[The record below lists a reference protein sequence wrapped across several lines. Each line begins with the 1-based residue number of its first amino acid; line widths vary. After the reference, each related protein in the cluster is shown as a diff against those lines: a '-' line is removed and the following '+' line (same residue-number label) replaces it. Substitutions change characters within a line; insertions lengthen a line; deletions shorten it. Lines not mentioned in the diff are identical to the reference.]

1 MGELDEPDGS
11 VLEFVLIIIGFV
23 LLIKA
28 SDYFVDASTDIA
40 KIFKVSE
47 IVIGATI
54 VSIGTTLPETMVSA
68 TSAFRGH
75 GDIAYGNAIGSI
87 ICNTALISALTLI
100 FAPSVVNKKALKA
113 PVTFFFSSFAFYV
126 VFAYIFKGFSRVSG
140 IILVSIFIIYVFYI
154 IYSNR
159 SGSKEM
165 DKVIKQVEIDIE
177 EIKEGKSIDD
187 NSSNKVIKSVF
198 VIIVS
203 AIVIAFASNL
213 LVDNGTLIAKKF
225 GVPESVIGLTMIALG
240 TSLPELSTAITS
252 LVKGHSNLSIGNV
265 IGANFFNVVLVT
277 GLASIVGPFKIPN
290 SKVLNG
296 LNASLIVDVPVA
308 FVVMLMLCIPAII
321 RGKTSRWQGIILIYI
336 YILFLVYQFKF

>member
-1 MGELDEPDGS
+1 M
-11 VLEFVLIIIGFV
+11 EFVFIIIGFV

-28 SDYFVDASTDIA
+28 SDFFVDASTFIA
-40 KIFKVSE
+40 KVFKIPE

-68 TSAFRGH
+68 TSAFKGH

-87 ICNTALISALTLI
+87 VCNTALISAISLI
-100 FAPSVVNKKALKA
+100 FSPSIVKKKDLKPLVA
-113 PVTFFFSSFAFYV
+113 FFFSSFALYL
-126 VFAYIFKGFSRVSG
+126 VFAYVFKEFTRLSG
-140 IILVSIFIIYVFYI
+140 LLLISIFVAYVFY
-154 IYSNR
+154 
-159 SGSKEM
+159 
-165 DKVIKQVEIDIE
+165 
-177 EIKEGKSIDD
+177 
-187 NSSNKVIKSVF
+187 VIKSNKNNSNEDIMMHADELVNEKKDNASGSDKTNGVIKSF
-198 VIIVS
+198 LVIIVS

-252 LVKGHSNLSIGNV
+252 LIKGHSNLSIGNI

-277 GLASIVGPFKIPN
+277 GIASVVGPFKLPSDKLI
-290 SKVLNG
+290 NG
-296 LNASLIVDVPVA
+296 MNASLVFDIPIA
-308 FVVMLMLCIPAII
+308 FVSMAILCIPTLIC
-321 RGKTSRWQGIILIYI
+321 GKTKRWQGIALICV

>member
-1 MGELDEPDGS
+1 M
-11 VLEFVLIIIGFV
+11 EFLYIIIGFI

-87 ICNTALISALTLI
+87 ICNTALVSAISLI
-100 FAPSVVNKKALKA
+100 FAPGLVDRKALKV
-113 PVTFFFSSFAFYV
+113 PVTFFFSSFALYAT
-126 VFAYIFKGFSRVSG
+126 FAYVFKGFSRISG
-140 IILVSIFIIYVFYI
+140 IALVSIFIIYVCYVIF
-154 IYSNR
+154 SNK
-159 SGSKEM
+159 SGTKNIN
-165 DKVIKQVEIDIE
+165 KIIKQAEIDIE
-177 EIKEGKSIDD
+177 EIEEGKSLDD
-187 NSSNKVIKSVF
+187 NSSNKVIKSIL
-198 VIIVS
+198 VIILS

-213 LVDNGTLIAKKF
+213 LVDNGTIIAKKF

-252 LVKGHSNLSIGNV
+252 LIKGHSNLSLGNI
-265 IGANFFNVVLVT
+265 IGANFFNIVLVT
-277 GLASIVGPFKIPN
+277 GIASTLGPFKIPT
-290 SKVLNG
+290 SKMING
-296 LNASLIVDVPVA
+296 INASLIFDVPIA
-308 FVVMLMLCIPAII
+308 FLVMIVLCVPSLMN
-321 RGKTSRWQGIILIYI
+321 GKTKRWQGIALICI
-336 YILFLVYQFKF
+336 YTLFLIYQFK

>member
-1 MGELDEPDGS
+1 M
-11 VLEFVLIIIGFV
+11 EFVLIIIGFV

-87 ICNTALISALTLI
+87 ICNTALISAISLI
-100 FAPSVVNKKALKA
+100 FAPGLVDRKALKV
-113 PVTFFFSSFAFYV
+113 PVTFFFSSFALYAT
-126 VFAYIFKGFSRVSG
+126 FAYMFKGFSRISG
-140 IILVSIFIIYVFYI
+140 IALVSIFIIYVCYVIF
-154 IYSNR
+154 SNK
-159 SGSKEM
+159 SGTKNIN
-165 DKVIKQVEIDIE
+165 KIIKQAEIDIE
-177 EIKEGKSIDD
+177 EIEEGKCLDD
-187 NSSNKVIKSVF
+187 NSSNKVIKSIL
-198 VIIVS
+198 VIILS

-213 LVDNGTLIAKKF
+213 LVDNGTIIAKKF

-252 LVKGHSNLSIGNV
+252 LIKGHSNLSLGNI
-265 IGANFFNVVLVT
+265 IGANFFNIVSVT
-277 GLASIVGPFKIPN
+277 GIASILGPFKIPT
-290 SKVLNG
+290 SKMING
-296 LNASLIVDVPVA
+296 INASLIFDVPIA
-308 FVVMLMLCIPAII
+308 FLVMIILCVPSLIN
-321 RGKTSRWQGIILIYI
+321 GKTKRWQGIALICI
-336 YILFLVYQFKF
+336 YTLFLIYQFK

>member
-1 MGELDEPDGS
+1 M
-11 VLEFVLIIIGFV
+11 EFLYIIIGFI

-87 ICNTALISALTLI
+87 ICNTALVSAISLI
-100 FAPSVVNKKALKA
+100 FASGLVDRKALKV
-113 PVTFFFSSFAFYV
+113 PVTFFFSSFALYAT
-126 VFAYIFKGFSRVSG
+126 FAYVFKGFSRISG
-140 IILVSIFIIYVFYI
+140 IALVSIFIIYVCYVIFLNKPGAKNI
-154 IYSNR
+154 NKI
-159 SGSKEM
+159 
-165 DKVIKQVEIDIE
+165 IKQAEIDIE
-177 EIKEGKSIDD
+177 EIEEGKSLDD
-187 NSSNKVIKSVF
+187 NSSNKVIKSIL
-198 VIIVS
+198 VIILS

-213 LVDNGTLIAKKF
+213 LVDNGTIIAKKF

-252 LVKGHSNLSIGNV
+252 LIKGHSNLSLGNI
-265 IGANFFNVVLVT
+265 IGANFFNIVLVT
-277 GLASIVGPFKIPN
+277 GIASTLGPFKIPT
-290 SKVLNG
+290 SKMING
-296 LNASLIVDVPVA
+296 INASLIFDVPIA
-308 FVVMLMLCIPAII
+308 FLVMIILCVPSLIN
-321 RGKTSRWQGIILIYI
+321 GKTKRWQGIALICI
-336 YILFLVYQFKF
+336 YTLFLIYQFK

>member
-1 MGELDEPDGS
+1 M
-11 VLEFVLIIIGFV
+11 EFLYIIIGFI

-87 ICNTALISALTLI
+87 ICNTALISAISLI
-100 FAPSVVNKKALKA
+100 FAPGLVDRKALKV
-113 PVTFFFSSFAFYV
+113 PVTFFFSSFALYAT
-126 VFAYIFKGFSRVSG
+126 FAYMFKGFSRISG
-140 IILVSIFIIYVFYI
+140 IALVSIFIIYVCYVIF
-154 IYSNR
+154 SNK
-159 SGSKEM
+159 SGTKNIN
-165 DKVIKQVEIDIE
+165 KIIKQAEIDIE
-177 EIKEGKSIDD
+177 EIEEGKCLDD
-187 NSSNKVIKSVF
+187 NSSNKVIKSIL
-198 VIIVS
+198 VIILS

-213 LVDNGTLIAKKF
+213 LVDNGTIIAKKF

-252 LVKGHSNLSIGNV
+252 LIKGHSNLSLGNI
-265 IGANFFNVVLVT
+265 IGANFFNIVLVT
-277 GLASIVGPFKIPN
+277 GIASTLGPFKIPT
-290 SKVLNG
+290 SKMING
-296 LNASLIVDVPVA
+296 INASLIFDVPIA
-308 FVVMLMLCIPAII
+308 FLVMTILCVPSLIN
-321 RGKTSRWQGIILIYI
+321 GKTKRWQGIALICI
-336 YILFLVYQFKF
+336 YTLFLIYQFK

>member
-1 MGELDEPDGS
+1 M
-11 VLEFVLIIIGFV
+11 EFLYIIIGFI

-87 ICNTALISALTLI
+87 ICNTALVSAISLI
-100 FAPSVVNKKALKA
+100 FAPGLVDRKALKV
-113 PVTFFFSSFAFYV
+113 PVTFFFSSFALYAT
-126 VFAYIFKGFSRVSG
+126 FAYMFKGFSRISG
-140 IILVSIFIIYVFYI
+140 IALVSIFIIYVCYVIFL
-154 IYSNR
+154 NK
-159 SGSKEM
+159 SGTKNIN
-165 DKVIKQVEIDIE
+165 KIIKQAEIDIE
-177 EIKEGKSIDD
+177 EIEEGKCLDD
-187 NSSNKVIKSVF
+187 NSSNKVIKSIL
-198 VIIVS
+198 VIILS

-213 LVDNGTLIAKKF
+213 LVDNGTIIAKKF

-252 LVKGHSNLSIGNV
+252 LIKGHSNLSLGNI
-265 IGANFFNVVLVT
+265 IGANFFNIVLVT
-277 GLASIVGPFKIPN
+277 GIASTLGPFKIPT
-290 SKVLNG
+290 SKMING
-296 LNASLIVDVPVA
+296 VNASLIFDVPIA
-308 FVVMLMLCIPAII
+308 FLVMIILCVPSLIN
-321 RGKTSRWQGIILIYI
+321 GKTKRWQGIALICI
-336 YILFLVYQFKF
+336 YTLFLIYQFK

>member
-1 MGELDEPDGS
+1 M
-11 VLEFVLIIIGFV
+11 EFLYIIIGFI

-87 ICNTALISALTLI
+87 ICNTALVSAISLI
-100 FAPSVVNKKALKA
+100 FAPGKVEKKDLKV
-113 PVTFFFSSFAFYV
+113 PVTFFFSSFALYAI
-126 VFAYIFKGFSRVSG
+126 FAYVFNGFSRASG
-140 IILVSIFIIYVFYI
+140 IMLVSIFIIYVSYI
-154 IYSNR
+154 IHSNK
-159 SGSKEM
+159 SGAKKI
-165 DKVIKQVEIDIE
+165 DNVIKQAEIDVQ
-177 EIKEGKSIDD
+177 EIKEGKDLDD
-187 NSSNKVIKSVF
+187 NSSNKVIKSILI
-198 VIIVS
+198 IIVS

-252 LVKGHSNLSIGNV
+252 LIKGHSNLSLGNI
-265 IGANFFNVVLVT
+265 IGANFFNIVLVT
-277 GLASIVGPFKIPN
+277 GIASTVGPFKIPT
-290 SKVLNG
+290 SKMING
-296 LNASLIVDVPVA
+296 INASLVVDVPIA
-308 FVVMLMLCIPAII
+308 FIVMIILCVPSII
-321 RGKTSRWQGIILIYI
+321 NGKTKRWQGILLICI
-336 YILFLVYQFKF
+336 YFIFLFYQFK

>member
-1 MGELDEPDGS
+1 M
-11 VLEFVLIIIGFV
+11 EFLYIIIGFI

-87 ICNTALISALTLI
+87 ICNTALVSAISLI
-100 FAPSVVNKKALKA
+100 FAPGLVDRKALKV
-113 PVTFFFSSFAFYV
+113 PVTFFFSSFALYAI
-126 VFAYIFKGFSRVSG
+126 FAYVFKGFSRVSG
-140 IILVSIFIIYVFYI
+140 IVLVSIFIIYVCYVIF
-154 IYSNR
+154 SNK
-159 SGSKEM
+159 SGTK
-165 DKVIKQVEIDIE
+165 KINKIIKQAEIDIE
-177 EIKEGKSIDD
+177 EIEEGKSLDD
-187 NSSNKVIKSVF
+187 NSSNKVIKSIL
-198 VIIVS
+198 VIILS

-213 LVDNGTLIAKKF
+213 LVDNGTIIAKKF

-252 LVKGHSNLSIGNV
+252 LIKGHSNLSLGNI
-265 IGANFFNVVLVT
+265 IGANFFNIVLVT
-277 GLASIVGPFKIPN
+277 GIASTLGPFKIPT
-290 SKVLNG
+290 SKMING
-296 LNASLIVDVPVA
+296 INASLIFDVPIA
-308 FVVMLMLCIPAII
+308 FLVMIILCVPSLIN
-321 RGKTSRWQGIILIYI
+321 GKTKRWQGIALICI
-336 YILFLVYQFKF
+336 YTLFLIYQFK

>member
-1 MGELDEPDGS
+1 M
-11 VLEFVLIIIGFV
+11 EFLYIIIGFI

-87 ICNTALISALTLI
+87 ICNTALVSAISLI
-100 FAPSVVNKKALKA
+100 FAPGLVDRKALKV
-113 PVTFFFSSFAFYV
+113 PVKFFFSSFALYAT
-126 VFAYIFKGFSRVSG
+126 FAYVFKCFSRISG
-140 IILVSIFIIYVFYI
+140 IALVSIFIIYVCYVIFL
-154 IYSNR
+154 NK
-159 SGSKEM
+159 SGAKNIN
-165 DKVIKQVEIDIE
+165 KIIKQAEIDIE
-177 EIKEGKSIDD
+177 EIEEGKSLDD
-187 NSSNKVIKSVF
+187 NSSNKVIKSIL
-198 VIIVS
+198 VIILS

-213 LVDNGTLIAKKF
+213 LVDNGTIIAKKF

-252 LVKGHSNLSIGNV
+252 LIKGHSNLSLGNI
-265 IGANFFNVVLVT
+265 IGANFFNIVLVT
-277 GLASIVGPFKIPN
+277 GIASTLGPFKIPT
-290 SKVLNG
+290 SKMING
-296 LNASLIVDVPVA
+296 INASLIFDVPIA
-308 FVVMLMLCIPAII
+308 FLVMIILCVPSLIN
-321 RGKTSRWQGIILIYI
+321 GKTKRWQGIALICI
-336 YILFLVYQFKF
+336 YTLFLIYQFK